1 MKIIDFHTHIYPHK
15 IAEKAVSS
23 VGEFYNLKMQG
34 EGTAENLLKQGEKHN
49 ISNFVVHSVAV
60 TPSHVQT
67 INDYIASECEQH
79 SEFYGFGVS
88 IISHRITF
96 GNATDPVRIH
106 PLKRDAVLC
115 AHHSSVVCLV
125 SGKYCFNLLFIAS
138 CQLCHV

>member
-67 INDYIASECEQH
+67 INDYIANNTANFMVLAQCTQALRTKSEKPNDLE
-79 SEFYGFGVS
+79 S
-88 IISHRITF
+88 
-96 GNATDPVRIH
+96 
-106 PLKRDAVLC
+106 
-115 AHHSSVVCLV
+115 LV
-125 SGKYCFNLLFIAS
+125 
-138 CQLCHV
+138 